1 MKKIGTL
8 VLVLLGLA
16 FLGGGAYSITRGLQA
31 RDQVRTELLE
41 QKIVAPADS
50 AIPGAKVDDARTA
63 KAMGDIIDVH
73 SRKIT
78 GGRTY
83 AELGR
88 YVATDGNPAGT
99 SVEAQAVLGPNGRP
113 VANPLRVVAF
123 EGSALR
129 TSLYTS
135 VMAFNVADLVIG
147 LGFMMLALGA
157 VLGGAGIC
165 LGRRAVVRAHQPR
178 VDLVSAT
185 PLGRNLDAADQVATV
200 GR

>member
-16 FLGGGAYSITRGLQA
+16 FLGGGGYSVARGLQA
-31 RDQVRTELLE
+31 KDQVRTELLA

-50 AIPGAKVDDARTA
+50 AVPGAKVDDARTA

-73 SRKIT
+73 ARKAT

-88 YVATDGNPAGT
+88 YIAADGNPAGT
-99 SVEAQAVLGPNGRP
+99 SEEAKAVLGPNGRP
-113 VANPLRVVAF
+113 MNNPLRGVAF
-123 EGSALR
+123 EASALR

-135 VMAFNVADLVIG
+135 VMAFNVADLVTG
-147 LGFMMLALGA
+147 LGVMMLALGA
-157 VLGGAGIC
+157 VLGGAGIA
-165 LGRRAVVRAHQPR
+165 LGRRATVRVLQP
-178 VDLVSAT
+178 LVGVTSTA
-185 PLGRNLDAADQVATV
+185 PVGRTLVGAAQAATV